1 MPQDAE
7 EWKILAE
14 EAAQEQDP
22 VKLLEIIFALTAAID
37 EAQSNK
43 AQHFQ
48 KHTQTPITP
57 PPA

>member
-1 MPQDAE
+1 MPQDA

-14 EAAQEQDP
+14 EVAQEQNP
-22 VKLLEIIFALTAAID
+22 VKLLEIVLALTAPID

-48 KHTQTPITP
+48 KQTQTPITP
-57 PPA
+57 PAA